1 MAKNPENSQTIA
13 GFLYQKIRLIEDA
26 RVQVKVQMYENI
38 SSKFKF
44 RLFFY
49 HNIAI
54 SYSILI
60 YQALKYF

>member
-44 RLFFY
+44 RLFIITLLFL
-49 HNIAI
+49 
-54 SYSILI
+54 IL
-60 YQALKYF
+60 F